1 MFPSDSLWGSINDA
15 FASGLI
21 NSSAA
26 STVASLK
33 QTGLPLG
40 RVEPRP
46 IKSKEV
52 NDIWAPHR
60 LQMRSYQLRDRAS
73 PTLFQKKGSIDTESV
88 LQQSVQA
95 EPSLWSIVQMLPS
108 A

>member
-1 MFPSDSLWGSINDA
+1 MFPSDSLWGSMNDA

-73 PTLFQKKGSIDTESV
+73 PTLFQKKESIDTEIV
-88 LQQSVQA
+88 LQQNAYKQ
-95 EPSLWSIVQMLPS
+95 SLHS
-108 A
+108 